1 MFGVITY
8 KMTLLSEVSVK
19 SFAVAAAAVVVG
31 DGGLRALLSMTRC
44 FLKNLLPFVFP
55 YVLQKSKW

>member
-1 MFGVITY
+1 MFGVIMY
-8 KMTLLSEVSVK
+8 KMALLSEVSVK
-19 SFAVAAAAVVVG
+19 SFAVAVVVG
-31 DGGLRALLSMTRC
+31 DGGLHALLSTTRC